1 MAMETAQADSQS
13 GQLLTCGCRGETSAL
28 TAALPVLHG
37 YTRPRGDYCA
47 RALDLHFRPPFGYG
61 LWEGH
66 APNTRWQG
74 GQTSRLCSAS
84 LCGVLPAASGPEPRD
99 TASVIEPKRSE
110 QADYRLHDQARN
122 RTIFPWLPARRTGIS
137 GSHPPGVN
145 GGRAGVPGPFTLVIQ
160 SWPPFCGGPLW

>member
-1 MAMETAQADSQS
+1 METAQADNQS
-13 GQLLTCGCRGETSAL
+13 GHLLTWGCRGETSAP

-47 RALDLHFRPPFGYG
+47 RALDLHIRPPSGHG
-61 LWEGH
+61 LWDGH

-74 GQTSRLCSAS
+74 GRTSRLRRSS
-84 LCGVLPAASGPEPRD
+84 LRGVRPAAFGPEPRD

-110 QADYRLHDQARN
+110 QAACRLHDQALN
-122 RTIFPWLPARRTGIS
+122 RTIFPRLSVRRTDAS

-145 GGRAGVPGPFTLVIQ
+145 GGRAGVPGPFQPVLSELAT
-160 SWPPFCGGPLW
+160 FG